1 MTAYHL
7 ELTDTLGILHLH
19 ASNAN
24 AMNDQALQAISAGL
38 QEAIKSNLNGLVLTG
53 YDRFFSAGLDLLAV
67 SEFDREQMRRFM
79 ADWEAMMIRLFE
91 FPMPVI
97 AAINGAATAGGCILA
112 MACDYRIMAVEGAV
126 IGMNGI
132 RLGISLPAAAL
143 EILREG
149 IPVSQLAYVLYSGQ
163 LFNSDEALQRGLVN
177 ELVPQENL
185 LDVALAR
192 LREFASHAGNPAAF
206 LKAELRRNTLARIH
220 QNAKEMREKFL
231 DVWFSPPAQ
240 RAIEKAK
247 NKLLVKRQEQQH
259 SLLET

>member
-1 MTAYHL
+1 MKTYHFDQK
-7 ELTDTLGILHLH
+7 EPFGILHLH

-24 AMNDQALQAISAGL
+24 AMNQQVLQAISAGL
-38 QEAIKSNLNGLVLTG
+38 QEAAKANLKGLVLTG

-79 ADWEAMMIRLFE
+79 ADWEAAMIQLFE

-112 MACDYRIMAVEGAV
+112 MACDYRIMAAESAL

-149 IPVSQLAYVLYSGQ
+149 IPASQLAYVLYSGR
-163 LFNSDEALQRGLVN
+163 LFKAEEALQRGFVN
-177 ELVPQENL
+177 EIAQQKDLLETALV
-185 LDVALAR
+185 R
-192 LREFASHAGNPAAF
+192 LREFAGHAGNPAAS
-206 LKAELRRNTLARIH
+206 LKAALRRNTLARIRE
-220 QNAKEMREKFL
+220 NAEEMREKFL
-231 DVWFSPPAQ
+231 DVWFNPTAQ
-240 RAIEKAK
+240 KAIAEARKELLAK
-247 NKLLVKRQEQQH
+247 HR
-259 SLLET
+259 